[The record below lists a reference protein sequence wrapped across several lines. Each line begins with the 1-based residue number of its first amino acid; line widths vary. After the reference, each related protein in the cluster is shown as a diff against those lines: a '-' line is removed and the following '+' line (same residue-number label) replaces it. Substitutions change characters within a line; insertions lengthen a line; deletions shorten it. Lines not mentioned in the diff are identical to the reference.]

1 MGHKILLADDSITV
15 QKIVKLSF
23 SDEDVEVIAVGNGEL
38 AVQQLQEIR
47 PDLVMADVFMPGRDG
62 YEVCQYVKT
71 HPELKHTPVIL
82 LVHAFEPFDPDRA
95 ISVGADRHLTK
106 PFESLRTLVA
116 TVKELIE
123 PAVEQA
129 APAPAITSTA
139 EAAPAPI
146 ELEAYQAFFK
156 TDTWSLE
163 ITTGEAPGSE
173 TYHIATVAEEE
184 HFPTHLSLA
193 QEREQVGTSA
203 ILPPFEEGLFAQ
215 PATANEETTA
225 SAAPA
230 QMMGLDDGS
239 DLSLGPCLEATAP
252 GAPESEP
259 TPLAQ
264 AATQVEA
271 DEVLEL
277 EDVLPSVGEG
287 ATEEVDLLAEAVA
300 SLLESVQAPALT
312 VSASETAPSI
322 DSPLESVEAPLVL
335 ETDEELPLAR
345 EVESLAPA
353 EVIEIEAIET
363 EVEAEAMAATP
374 LAVEQQSSGTESR
387 PETTSTPLVAETL
400 QHHGFNLD
408 YAVGQIGETASEEPG
423 VTVADDEALT
433 VKEQPSMT
441 APATGKQ
448 DLAAGVITEP
458 LNRAP
463 ISQALIE
470 EIVNRVVERLSEKA
484 IQEIAW
490 EVVPEMAEV
499 IIRQHLAEKAPQ

>member
-38 AVQQLQEIR
+38 AVQQFQEIR

-82 LVHAFEPFDPDRA
+82 LVHAFEPFDSDRA
-95 ISVGADRHLTK
+95 LSVGADRHLTK

-123 PAVEQA
+123 PIAGQA
-129 APAPAITSTA
+129 APAAAITAPA
-139 EAAPAPI
+139 EAAPEP
-146 ELEAYQAFFK
+146 LEVEADQSFFK

-163 ITTGEAPGSE
+163 ITTGEALESE
-173 TYHIATVAEEE
+173 TYHIATAAEQE
-184 HFPTHLSLA
+184 HFPAHLSLD
-193 QEREQVGTSA
+193 QGREEVTASA
-203 ILPPFEEGLFAQ
+203 ILLPSEEGVFAP
-215 PATANEETTA
+215 PATANEA
-225 SAAPA
+225 VPAP
-230 QMMGLDDGS
+230 MTGFDDGPSLGLDLKATS
-239 DLSLGPCLEATAP
+239 PNASKLEL
-252 GAPESEP
+252 

-264 AATQVEA
+264 AAAQLET

-277 EDVLPSVGEG
+277 EDVLPTAGEF
-287 ATEEVDLLAEAVA
+287 ATEEVDLLTEAVN
-300 SLLESVQAPALT
+300 SLLESVQQAAPT
-312 VSASETAPSI
+312 VSASETAPRV
-322 DSPLESVEAPLVL
+322 DARLESVEAPRVL
-335 ETDEELPLAR
+335 ETEEELPLGS
-345 EVESLAPA
+345 EVELPAPI

-363 EVEAEAMAATP
+363 EVEAEITAAPSPSEEQPQRGAERGTETISTP
-374 LAVEQQSSGTESR
+374 LA
-387 PETTSTPLVAETL
+387 AEML
-400 QHHGFNLD
+400 QLHGFNLD
-408 YAVGQIGETASEEPG
+408 YAVGQISETVSSEPG
-423 VTVADDEALT
+423 ATVADEETLT
-433 VKEQPSMT
+433 AKEQMT

-448 DLAAGVITEP
+448 DLAVGQIAEP
-458 LNRAP
+458 LNRTLIP
-463 ISQALIE
+463 QALID

-499 IIRQHLAEKAPQ
+499 IIRQQLAEKAPQ